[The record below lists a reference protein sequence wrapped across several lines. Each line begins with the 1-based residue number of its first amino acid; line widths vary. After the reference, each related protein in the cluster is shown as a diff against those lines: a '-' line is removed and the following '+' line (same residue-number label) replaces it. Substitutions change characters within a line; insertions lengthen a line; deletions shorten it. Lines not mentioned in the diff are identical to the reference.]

1 MPARRADARGAD
13 EDQPAAS
20 IQDKADFESID
31 TESITFAFD
40 TVYIVRKK
48 SETVD
53 LAPLRAYLDSIGDSL
68 VIGEDDG
75 LSKCM
80 CTPISPAKHSR
91 SPRSTAH
98 WSWQRSKTCARSTT
112 IWPPAAMC
120 RVQTIWIRSKK
131 ELEGNGTVED
141 SQRHV
146 AAPEKNMV
154 SSPSVPATES
164 PVFRDLGCDGIISG
178 GQTMNPSTES
188 ILDAI
193 DRTPAEVV
201 FVLPNNKNIIMAAQQ
216 CQHLSDKQIV
226 VIPSAS
232 VPQGMAAML
241 AVDTESGTEAIETAM
256 NEAIARVIT
265 AQITYAARD
274 SDIDGFAIKAGEYLA
289 LRKTTSLAAI
299 PTLPSCWKN
308 WPTPPKSRMP
318 NLLLCSTAATLVKKM
333 RKKLKQS
340 LPPPVRMQKFP
351 CCPAASLYIII
362 SFPLNKKRGA
372 FAPRFQRPKKKKN
385 GGNFL

>member
-75 LSKCM
+75 SFKVHVH
-80 CTPISPAKHSR
+80 TNIPGEHSR
-91 SPRSTAH
+91 SPKYGTLELAKIENMRTQHDDLAAGRHVQSTDDLDQIEKK
-98 WSWQRSKTCARSTT
+98 SWKAMVPSKTASGTSPRRKK
-112 IWPPAAMC
+112 IWFHLRLC
-120 RVQTIWIRSKK
+120 RRRNRQCV
-131 ELEGNGTVED
+131 
-141 SQRHV
+141 
-146 AAPEKNMV
+146 
-154 SSPSVPATES
+154 
-164 PVFRDLGCDGIISG
+164 RDLGCDGIISG

-299 PTLPSCWKN
+299 PTLPSCWK
-308 WPTPPKSRMP
+308 K
-318 NLLLCSTAATLVKKM
+318 LADTAKEQDAEFITMFYGSDVE
-333 RKKLKQS
+333 
-340 LPPPVRMQKFP
+340 
-351 CCPAASLYIII
+351 
-362 SFPLNKKRGA
+362 
-372 FAPRFQRPKKKKN
+372 
-385 GGNFL
+385 